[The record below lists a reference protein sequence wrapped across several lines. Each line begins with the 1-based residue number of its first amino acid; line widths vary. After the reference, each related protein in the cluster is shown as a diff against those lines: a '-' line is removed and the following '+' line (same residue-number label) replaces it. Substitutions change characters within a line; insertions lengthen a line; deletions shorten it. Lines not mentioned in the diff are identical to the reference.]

1 MGLDDIMGRKA
12 IEMKMIGKA
21 AMAAAMTA
29 LLLLT
34 AGCEENGKPEQK
46 SSATAPVKPATTKP
60 VTPGAT
66 NPAAA
71 GQTEVKLYFP
81 NDAGDGLGSVK
92 VNVPTD
98 DKYTAAVKEL
108 VAGTKE
114 PGLTGIFPK
123 GVTVRSVK
131 VADGLATVDFSKELT
146 HKFIGGSTG
155 EQMLVSA
162 LVNTLTEFPE
172 VERVLLTV
180 EGERIETIAGHLDTS
195 EPFTRPT
202 GLVQ

>member
-1 MGLDDIMGRKA
+1 MMN
-12 IEMKMIGKA
+12 MTGKA
-21 AMAAAMTA
+21 AAVAMIA
-29 LLLLT
+29 SLLLLS
-34 AGCEENGKPEQK
+34 AGCEETGKPGT
-46 SSATAPVKPATTKP
+46 SSEPPAATE
-60 VTPGAT
+60 
-66 NPAAA
+66 NPAQKINTPVPSTPAVS

-81 NDAGDGLGSVK
+81 NEAGDSLGSVK
-92 VNVPTD
+92 VSVPVD
-98 DKYTAAVKEL
+98 DKYTAAAKEL

-114 PGLTGIFPK
+114 PGLTAIFPK
-123 GVTVRSVK
+123 GVKVLGVK
-131 VADGLATVDFSKELT
+131 VEGNLATVDFSKELT

-162 LVNTLTEFPE
+162 LVNTMTEFPE
-172 VERVLLTV
+172 IERVLITV

>member
-1 MGLDDIMGRKA
+1 MCAIYGFLNYENKVHHRVLLRLIRELSIAAECRGTDATGISYVNNGNIVTFKKA
-12 IEMKMIGKA
+12 
-21 AMAAAMTA
+21 
-29 LLLLT
+29 
-34 AGCEENGKPEQK
+34 
-46 SSATAPVKPATTKP
+46 KPAHK
-60 VTPGAT
+60 
-66 NPAAA
+66 
-71 GQTEVKLYFP
+71 VKLYFP

-114 PGLTGIFPK
+114 PGLINIFPK

-131 VADGLATVDFSKELT
+131 VTGNLVTVDFSKELT
-146 HKFIGGSTG
+146 HKFVGGSTG

-162 LVNTLTEFPE
+162 LVNTMTEFPE
-172 VERVLLTV
+172 IERVLITV

>member
-1 MGLDDIMGRKA
+1 MA
-12 IEMKMIGKA
+12 A
-21 AMAAAMTA
+21 AMAAI
-29 LLLLT
+29 LLL
-34 AGCEENGKPEQK
+34 ASGCEESGKTEQK
-46 SSATAPVKPATTKP
+46 NATNAPVNQAATKPAMPGTANP
-60 VTPGAT
+60 VAT
-66 NPAAA
+66 
-71 GQTEVKLYFP
+71 GETEVKLYFP
-81 NDAGDGLGSVK
+81 NDSGDGLGSVK
-92 VNVPTD
+92 ISVPTD

-123 GVTVRSVK
+123 GVAVRSVK

-146 HKFIGGSTG
+146 HNFVGGSTG

-162 LVNTLTEFPE
+162 LVNTMTEFPE

>member
-1 MGLDDIMGRKA
+1 MMDRT
-12 IEMKMIGKA
+12 GKA
-21 AMAAAMTA
+21 AVVVMMAS

-34 AGCEENGKPEQK
+34 AGCEETGKPGQQQK
-46 SSATAPVKPATTKP
+46 PSAATENPAQKQNVTVPTTPPATT
-60 VTPGAT
+60 
-66 NPAAA
+66 
-71 GQTEVKLYFP
+71 QTEVKLYFP
-81 NDAGDGLGSVK
+81 NEEGDSLGSVK
-92 VNVPTD
+92 VSVPVE
-98 DKYTAAVKEL
+98 DKYTAAAKEL

-123 GVTVRSVK
+123 GVKVLSVK
-131 VADGLATVDFSKELT
+131 VEGNLATVDFSKELT

-162 LVNTLTEFPE
+162 LVNTMTEFPE
-172 VERVLLTV
+172 IERVLITV

>member
-1 MGLDDIMGRKA
+1 MTKTGN
-12 IEMKMIGKA
+12 A
-21 AMAAAMTA
+21 ALVAMMTS

-34 AGCEENGKPEQK
+34 AGCEETEKKGQVP
-46 SSATAPVKPATTKP
+46 APPATTNIPAK
-60 VTPGAT
+60 TDANQKTT
-66 NPAAA
+66 NIVPS
-71 GQTEVKLYFP
+71 QTEVKLYFP
-81 NDAGDGLGSVK
+81 NEAGDGLQPVK
-92 VNVPTD
+92 VTVPVE
-98 DKYTAAVKEL
+98 DKYTQAAKEL

-114 PGLTGIFPK
+114 PGLINIFPK

-131 VADGLATVDFSKELT
+131 VTGDLVTVDFSKELT
-146 HKFIGGSTG
+146 HKFVGGSTG

-162 LVNTLTEFPE
+162 LVNTMTEFPE
-172 VERVLLTV
+172 IERVLITV

>member
-1 MGLDDIMGRKA
+1 MT
-12 IEMKMIGKA
+12 A
-21 AMAAAMTA
+21 AMMTV
-29 LLLLT
+29 LLLT
-34 AGCEENGKPEQK
+34 SGCEESGKPEQK
-46 SSATAPVKPATTKP
+46 NATTAPVNPAVTKPAT
-60 VTPGAT
+60 PGTTNHVAT
-66 NPAAA
+66 
-71 GQTEVKLYFP
+71 GQTEIKLYFP
-81 NDAGDGLGSVK
+81 NDSGDGLGSVK
-92 VNVPTD
+92 VSVPTD
-98 DKYTAAVKEL
+98 DRYTAAVKEL

-131 VADGLATVDFSKELT
+131 VADGLATVDFSEALT
-146 HKFIGGSTG
+146 HNFVGGSTG

-172 VERVLLTV
+172 IERVLLTV

>member
-1 MGLDDIMGRKA
+1 M
-12 IEMKMIGKA
+12 MKMTGKA
-21 AMAAAMTA
+21 AAAAIMMS
-29 LLLLT
+29 LLVLT
-34 AGCEENGKPEQK
+34 AGCEETGKPGQPSKPPAATENPAQK
-46 SSATAPVKPATTKP
+46 QNAAVPTAPAVS
-60 VTPGAT
+60 
-66 NPAAA
+66 

-81 NDAGDGLGSVK
+81 NEAGDSLGSVK
-92 VNVPTD
+92 VNVPVE
-98 DKYTAAVKEL
+98 DKYTAAAKEL

-114 PGLTGIFPK
+114 PGLTAIFPT
-123 GVTVRSVK
+123 GVKVLGVK
-131 VADGLATVDFSKELT
+131 VAGDRAIVDVSKELT

-162 LVNTLTEFPE
+162 LVNTMTEFPE
-172 VERVLLTV
+172 IQRVLITV